1 MCYYLY
7 EIDERDSTGSTA
19 LMNAVRDTYDS
30 LVMLLL
36 QRGADPN
43 IPDIYGDSPLDIAKY
58 NAKRNGNT
66 DIVDLLVAYGAKG
79 KDGPSNWELM
89 EEAVLQGKADTQREL
104 SPVGADPDF

>member
-1 MCYYLY
+1 MCYELY

-19 LMNAVRDTYDS
+19 LMNAVRDTYNS

-58 NAKRNGNT
+58 NAKRSGNT
-66 DIVDLLVAYGAKG
+66 EIVEMLVAYGAKG
-79 KDGPSNWELM
+79 KDGPSNWEVM
-89 EEAVLQGKADTQREL
+89 EEAVSQGKADSQREL